1 MVGEALLAITFHSLG
16 LSLDNKDIELVKR
29 LIERLEHLSAD
40 STYAH
45 RASGLRGSLL
55 RYTERIEAGERM
67 NGDDQAQLD
76 QLVEYGFEILILYA
90 KEIGASR

>member
-1 MVGEALLAITFHSLG
+1 LV
-16 LSLDNKDIELVKR
+16 LSLDDQNLELIKR
-29 LIERLEHLSAD
+29 LIDRLEHLSAD

-55 RYTERIEAGERM
+55 RYMDRIETGERM
-67 NGDDQAQLD
+67 KSDDQAQLD
-76 QLVEYGFEILILYA
+76 ELIEYGFEILIHVA

>member
-1 MVGEALLAITFHSLG
+1 MVGDSLHTIALNLFGI
-16 LSLDNKDIELVKR
+16 SLDDKNLALVNR
-29 LIERLEHLSAD
+29 LIDRLEHLSAD

-55 RYTERIEAGERM
+55 RYVERIEAGNRL
-67 NGDDQAQLD
+67 NSDDQAQLN
-76 QLVEYGFEILILYA
+76 QLVEHGFEILILSA

>member
-1 MVGEALLAITFHSLG
+1 M
-16 LSLDNKDIELVKR
+16 DDKNIELIKL
-29 LIERLEHLSAD
+29 LIDRLEHLSAD

-55 RYTERIEAGERM
+55 RYVERIEAGDLM
-67 NGDDQAQLD
+67 NSDDQTRLD
-76 QLVEYGFEILILYA
+76 QLVESGFEILILSA

>member
-1 MVGEALLAITFHSLG
+1 MVGDSLHATVYH
-16 LSLDNKDIELVKR
+16 LFRISLDDKNLELTKL
-29 LIERLEHLSAD
+29 LIDRLEHLSAD

-55 RYTERIEAGERM
+55 WYVERIEAGDRI
-67 NGDDQAQLD
+67 NSDDQAQLD
-76 QLVEYGFEILILYA
+76 QLVENGFEILILSA

>member
-1 MVGEALLAITFHSLG
+1 LV
-16 LSLDNKDIELVKR
+16 LSLNDQNLELLKR
-29 LIERLEHLSAD
+29 LIDRLEHLSAD

-55 RYTERIEAGERM
+55 RYLERIETGERM
-67 NGDDQAQLD
+67 NSVDQAQID
-76 QLVEYGFEILILYA
+76 ELVEYGFEILIHVA

>member
-1 MVGEALLAITFHSLG
+1 MDDKH
-16 LSLDNKDIELVKR
+16 IELIKL
-29 LIERLEHLSAD
+29 LIDRLEHLSAD

-55 RYTERIEAGERM
+55 RYVERIEAGDLM
-67 NGDDQAQLD
+67 NSDDQTRLD
-76 QLVEYGFEILILYA
+76 QLVESGFEILILSA

>member
-1 MVGEALLAITFHSLG
+1 VDDQSY
-16 LSLDNKDIELVKR
+16 ELIKR
-29 LIERLEHLSAD
+29 LTDRLEHLSAD

-55 RYTERIEAGERM
+55 RYMERIEAGGQM
-67 NGDDQAQLD
+67 NNDDQTQLN
-76 QLVEYGFEILILYA
+76 QLVENGFEILELAA

>member
-1 MVGEALLAITFHSLG
+1 M
-16 LSLDNKDIELVKR
+16 DDKNIELIKL
-29 LIERLEHLSAD
+29 LIDRLEHLSAD

-55 RYTERIEAGERM
+55 RYMERIEAGDLM
-67 NGDDQAQLD
+67 NSDDQTRLD
-76 QLVEYGFEILILYA
+76 QLVDSGFEILILSA